1 MPTWK
6 SRRRDG
12 TLLTYTEQGEKH
24 FMGDL
29 GYVER
34 LPRPDEQHPWRGV
47 ALKKIPH
54 DNMHMNFN
62 TCEEAKTWV
71 EVVVRMQS

>member
-1 MPTWK
+1 MPIWV
-6 SRRRDG
+6 SQRRDG
-12 TLLTYTEQGEKH
+12 TLHVYIERTEP
-24 FMGDL
+24 FAATL

-47 ALKKIPH
+47 ALKKITH
-54 DNMHMNFN
+54 DNMYMNFN

-71 EVVVRMQS
+71 EVTVRMST